1 MDKLED
7 FIRNNREEMDYRD
20 PSPKVW
26 KEIRKKTGRKGK
38 SITTWTAAASVLIL
52 IGTSLILL
60 LSKGDKVH
68 GSGSEALLMKN
79 NPQLLETEFYYN
91 NMIKTLY
98 NEASPMLVVYPDLKK
113 ELNDDMAQI
122 DSLCA
127 DIKKDLRDNVSN
139 QQVIEALIK
148 NYRIK
153 TEILQEMLDL
163 LRQEQNPPEKPKSH
177 EL

>member
-7 FIRNNREEMDYRD
+7 FIRNNRGEIDYRE
-20 PSPKVW
+20 PSPRVW
-26 KEIRKKTGRKGK
+26 KGIRKNTRRQGK
-38 SITTWTAAASVLIL
+38 SITIWSAAASVLIL

-60 LSKGDKVH
+60 LSKADKRHV
-68 GSGSEALLMKN
+68 SGSEASIMKN

-91 NMIKTLY
+91 NMAKTLY
-98 NEASPMLVVYPDLKK
+98 NEASPMLVGYPDLKI
-113 ELNDDMAQI
+113 ELNADMAQI

-153 TEILQEMLDL
+153 TEILQEMLNL